1 MADTSTSTGIVRL
14 KAKLNSYKKNIKHFE
29 PLKEK
34 GKVCKLTGLLIEAT
48 CPAISMGDLCLIEHR
63 NGDEGSVKAE
73 VVGLKDKKI
82 QIMPLGRLSGI
93 TAGDM
98 INPIGKPLEVS
109 VGNGL
114 LGRIIDGL
122 GNPIDSK
129 GPIHFTDKYPVINTP
144 PSPMERQKI
153 TTPIGTGIKAIDGL
167 LSVGK
172 GQRIG
177 IFAGSGVGKSML
189 LGMIARYSEAD
200 VNVIALVGE
209 RGRELRDF
217 VDNSLGTEGLKKS
230 VVIVATSDQPALIR
244 LKGAFLAHAI
254 SEFFRDQGSEVM
266 LMLDSITRFAMA
278 QREIGLSVGEP
289 PASKGYTPSVFSL
302 LPSLLERS
310 GTGKKGTGSI
320 TGLYTVLVEADDFN
334 EPISDAVRAILDG
347 HIILS
352 RDIASS
358 GHYPAIDVLSSLSRL
373 FTEIVPEEQIK
384 ASITLREVLATYKKA
399 EDLIN
404 IGAYVDGSNPAIDF
418 SIKAIPKV
426 NEYLRQNYLES
437 STFAENQKKLIEL
450 FKGIE

>member
-14 KAKLNSYKKNIKHFE
+14 KAKLNSYKKNIKYFE

-63 NGDEGSVKAE
+63 NSDEGSVKAE

-200 VNVIALVGE
+200 INVIALVGE